1 MTYTE
6 ICLVLDDLRRNREKM
21 TPQQYRTIKGQ
32 ALAGDVAGAYKGLGK
47 IKKAKE
53 EQQCILEKLTTQ

>member
-21 TPQQYRTIKGQ
+21 TLQQYRTIKGQ
-32 ALAGDVAGAYKGLGK
+32 VLSGDVAGAYKGIAK
-47 IKKAKE
+47 ITKAKK